1 MKSGPKPI
9 RRLRRP
15 IGGMSERRY
24 DEAELA
30 AILRSAAEAQ
40 AEDFSGNGE
49 SAGLTLREIER
60 LASEV
65 GIDPKR
71 IASAAASLDVRP
83 KKVRKFQMFGP
94 PATET
99 FERSFDGE
107 LDEAGWEEVIAD
119 LRQTYGMAG
128 EISRVGST
136 QEWKASSDTLSVH
149 LSATIRNGRTR
160 FRLNINQSGALTAG
174 WMFGFVTSFM
184 SMMGFIAICKKAHV
198 DPLMGFIIFG
208 FVLTALYFITHRLIC
223 RWAENIESRSEAILG
238 RLGEIIE
245 AGRSISKPLPV
256 SSSVQND
263 LEQRLTG
270 NA

>member
-15 IGGMSERRY
+15 IVGMSERRY

-83 KKVRKFQMFGP
+83 KKVKKFQMFGP

-119 LRQTYGMAG
+119 MRQTYGMAG

-136 QEWKASSDTLSVH
+136 LEWKGGSDTLSVH

-184 SMMGFIAICKKAHV
+184 SMMGFIAICKKAHI
-198 DPLMGFIIFG
+198 DPWMGCFIFG
-208 FVLTALYFITHRLIC
+208 LVLVAFYFITHRLIC
-223 RWAENIESRSEAILG
+223 QWANDIESRSEAVLG
-238 RLGEIIE
+238 RFGEIIE
-245 AGRSISKPLPV
+245 AGSAV
-256 SSSVQND
+256 SSSLRVPSTIPGE